1 MKWILPSLIYKQVSS
16 AQKCKHSVSQSCQSV
31 MSQSEC
37 HNQSLTHIVCVNG
50 IDLSFPLFIR
60 TEIRVLYNNSP
71 ELILVQYF
79 SPIYTLEL
87 HEDNSISFGL
97 GINVTLL

>member
-1 MKWILPSLIYKQVSS
+1 
-16 AQKCKHSVSQSCQSV
+16 

-50 IDLSFPLFIR
+50 IDLSFPLCIG

-87 HEDNSISFGL
+87 HEDIVQGL

>member
-1 MKWILPSLIYKQVSS
+1 
-16 AQKCKHSVSQSCQSV
+16 

-50 IDLSFPLFIR
+50 IDLYFPLCIG

-87 HEDNSISFGL
+87 HGDNSISFGL